1 MTGVVHRTL
10 TLCESVLRD
19 GIQGWPVFIPTSEK
33 IRLAEAVA
41 AAGFPELDV
50 TSFVPVA
57 VVPQF
62 ADAADVLAAIP
73 PSIAVRVLTVNVRG
87 IERVITAHQQ
97 IRPIDCCGI
106 PFSASEPHNIANL
119 RRTHA
124 EHRAQVAPMVE
135 SLLGAGIRPLVAIAT
150 AYGCPIR
157 RRVDPGEVL
166 ELAAWLY
173 SLGVR
178 RIMFGDTTGMADP
191 GRARELFGAAVAQW
205 PDVEFVAHFHDNRG
219 CGLANSLAAI
229 DAGATTVDSSL
240 GGLGGEPLS
249 VDQGD
254 VGESGNV
261 ATEDLA
267 AVLARMD
274 IPIGVDLGRVL
285 AAGTILE
292 GITGRRLHS
301 RILRAGLVRD
311 EPAREEA

>member
-1 MTGVVHRTL
+1 VTADARRTL

-19 GIQGWPVFIPTSEK
+19 GIQGWPHFIPTNEK
-33 IRLAEAVA
+33 IRLAEAIA

-73 PSIAVRVLTVNVRG
+73 SSIAARVLTVNERG
-87 IERVITAHQQ
+87 VERVIAAHQQ
-97 IRPIDCCGI
+97 IRPIECCGM

-124 EHRAQVAPMVE
+124 EHRVQVARMVD
-135 SLLGAGIRPLVAIAT
+135 SLLGAGIRPLVAVAT

-157 RRVDPGEVL
+157 GRVDPGEVL
-166 ELAAWLY
+166 ELAGWLHA
-173 SLGVR
+173 LGVR
-178 RIMFGDTTGMADP
+178 RIMFGDTTGTADP
-191 GRARELFGAAVAQW
+191 RRARELFAAAVAQW
-205 PDVEFVAHFHDNRG
+205 PDAEFIAHFHDNRG
-219 CGLANSLAAI
+219 CGMANSLAAI
-229 DAGATTVDSSL
+229 EAGATTVDSSL

-267 AVLARMD
+267 AVLARMG
-274 IPIGVDLGRVL
+274 IVTGLDLDRVL
-285 AAGTILE
+285 AAATIAE
-292 GITGRRLHS
+292 SIAGRRLHG
-301 RILRAGLVRD
+301 RVLRAGLVRD
-311 EPAREEA
+311 EPAREGV